1 MTTYTSVGLGSGERK
16 RIRLAP
22 FRPGKPPRVVV
33 VAHCGSAPNQK
44 GSEQEPSVR
53 TLTELGGLFHK
64 NWVHVNASCNLTF
77 RSTAV
82 EDLTEIAAR
91 DDNPMHYEHA
101 CLARDWLCYLEGRA
115 IKRVGWLDD
124 FDRHTVGQH
133 SQSLLTEWSGFLDS
147 TAGEPW
153 RKLNTPEVVQLADSG
168 NQCYVITGFLADEGR
183 TCVILGVEY
192 QVDCKMVGRV
202 IEVAHKRFASYEKEA
217 NECKELQS
225 LSDTVVRLVG
235 PSGMTIPA
243 LQEKLERE
251 AGGMGGDGAAVVDK
265 LVRYDHCPNF
275 ASWCSNHT
283 ARLQTML

>member
-91 DDNPMHYEHA
+91 DDNPMHYEAPLPVERPSTSYLTQRPLAITPRALVARLPRPRLAVLPRGAGHQKGG
-101 CLARDWLCYLEGRA
+101 LAR
-115 IKRVGWLDD
+115 
-124 FDRHTVGQH
+124 
-133 SQSLLTEWSGFLDS
+133 
-147 TAGEPW
+147 
-153 RKLNTPEVVQLADSG
+153 
-168 NQCYVITGFLADEGR
+168 
-183 TCVILGVEY
+183 
-192 QVDCKMVGRV
+192 
-202 IEVAHKRFASYEKEA
+202 
-217 NECKELQS
+217 
-225 LSDTVVRLVG
+225 RL
-235 PSGMTIPA
+235 
-243 LQEKLERE
+243 
-251 AGGMGGDGAAVVDK
+251 
-265 LVRYDHCPNF
+265 
-275 ASWCSNHT
+275 
-283 ARLQTML
+283 